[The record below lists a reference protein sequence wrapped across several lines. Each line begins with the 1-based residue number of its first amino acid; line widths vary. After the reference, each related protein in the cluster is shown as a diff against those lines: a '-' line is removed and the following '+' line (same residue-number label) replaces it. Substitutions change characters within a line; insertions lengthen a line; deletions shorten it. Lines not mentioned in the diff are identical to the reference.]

1 MALNAKKAA
10 SSKAGGAASAALSV
24 AGDIGG
30 ALIGQAFAKRNLK
43 LQEQANKRI
52 AKFNQ
57 QLEYE
62 NQRNAGLLQMQSLK
76 NAGMNVGAM
85 LGQPPQIASSPADGS
100 SMPQSPSLEGLGK
113 NSVAAYQAQQ
123 LNQASIRLAEANAKK
138 AEAEAEGT
146 KIDNQSRGEK
156 NKLNLENMRKDLS
169 VKDQQIVQSKA
180 TVENMQKTFDVFQ
193 KNSAKERWLMD
204 YEAYYKYQMAEKL
217 SKDILWYDKR
227 AARELAKLASSA
239 NLDSWQA
246 NVCMV
251 SFLAQYLDYQLK
263 DKKVKFLNE
272 SEFVKKG
279 KDGKVQ
285 FKMNALDFDLI
296 KADMQDWLKQS
307 LLEAGVSE
315 AEAHSMVH
323 SKEWVQWMRL
333 FAPSVMDAIK
343 TGASVV
349 GSGGAIH

>member
-10 SSKAGGAASAALSV
+10 SSKFGGAASAALSV

-30 ALIGQAFAKRNLK
+30 ALIGQAFAKRNMK

-62 NQRNAGLLQMQSLK
+62 NQRNASLLQMQSLK

-85 LGQPPQIASSPADGS
+85 LGQSPQVASAPADGS

-123 LNQASIRLAEANAKK
+123 LNAASIRLAEANADK
-138 AEAEAEGT
+138 AEAEAKGI
-146 KIDNQSRGEK
+146 KIDNNSRAEK

-169 VKDQQIVQSKA
+169 VKDQQIAQSKA

-193 KNSAKERWLMD
+193 KNSAKQRWALD
-204 YEAYYKYQMAEKL
+204 FDAYLKFQQAEKIA
-217 SKDILWYDKR
+217 KDILWYDREKR
-227 AARELAKLASSA
+227 AQIAKLASSA
-239 NLDSWQA
+239 NLDAWQA

-251 SFLAQYLDYQLK
+251 SFLSQYIDYALKNKRVRTLMNTTLIKKDEKGNVLD
-263 DKKVKFLNE
+263 E
-272 SEFVKKG
+272 W
-279 KDGKVQ
+279 
-285 FKMNALDFDLI
+285 NALEFDLL
-296 KADMQDWLKQS
+296 QPTLKGFLEKS
-307 LLEAGVSE
+307 LIEAGLSE
-315 AEAHSMVH
+315 AEAHSRVN
-323 SKEWVQWMRL
+323 SIDWVQWYKALNPLSQMGNL
-333 FAPSVMDAIK
+333 SKFIK
-343 TGASVV
+343 
-349 GSGGAIH
+349 

>member
-1 MALNAKKAA
+1 MALNSKKAA

-43 LQEQANKRI
+43 LQENANKRI

-85 LGQPPQIASSPADGS
+85 LGQPPQVASAPSDGV
-100 SMPQSPSLEGLGK
+100 SMPQSPRLEGLGK

-123 LNQASIRLAEANAKK
+123 LNEASIRLAEANADK

-146 KIDNQSRGEK
+146 KIDNKSRDDK
-156 NKLNLENMRKDLS
+156 NKLNIENMRKDLS
-169 VKDQQIVQSKA
+169 VKDQQIAQSKA
-180 TVENMQKTFDVFQ
+180 TVDNMQKTFDVFE

-204 YEAYYKYQMAEKL
+204 YEAYYKFQMAEKL
-217 SKDILWYDKR
+217 AKDVLWYDKR
-227 AARELAKLASSA
+227 ASRELAKLASSA

-251 SFLAQYLDYQLK
+251 SFLSQYLDYKLK
-263 DKKVKFLNE
+263 DKKYKLLKE
-272 SEFVKKG
+272 SEYVVKDE
-279 KDGKVQ
+279 DGRVK
-285 FKMNALDFDLI
+285 FKMNALDFDLT
-296 KADMQDWLKQS
+296 KEDMQDWLKRS

-315 AEAHSMVH
+315 ADAHSMVH

-333 FAPSVMDAIK
+333 FAPTAMDAIK
-343 TGASVV
+343 TGASMV
-349 GSGGAIH
+349 GGHGAAR

>member
-1 MALNAKKAA
+1 MALNAQKAA
-10 SSKAGGAASAALSV
+10 SSKFGGAASAALSV

-30 ALIGQAFAKRNLK
+30 SLFGQAFAKRNMK
-43 LQEQANKRI
+43 LQERANKRI

-62 NQRNAGLLQMQSLK
+62 NQRNAALLQMQGLK

-85 LGQPPQIASSPADGS
+85 LGQPPQVASSPADGS
-100 SMPQSPSLEGLGK
+100 SLPQSPSLEGLGK

-123 LNQASIRLAEANAKK
+123 LNAASIRLAEANAKK

-156 NKLNLENMRKDLS
+156 NKLNLDNMRKDLS
-169 VKDQQIVQSKA
+169 VKDQQIAQSKA

-204 YEAYYKYQMAEKL
+204 YDAYYKYQMAEKL
-217 SKDILWYDKR
+217 SKDVLWYDRR
-227 AARELAKLASSA
+227 ASRELAKLASSA

-251 SFLAQYLDYQLK
+251 SFLSQYIDYALK
-263 DKKVKFLNE
+263 DKKVKYLNE
-272 SEFVKKG
+272 SEFVKKD
-279 KDGKVQ
+279 KDGKVT
-285 FKMNALDFDLI
+285 FRMNALDFDLI
-296 KADMQDWLKQS
+296 KDDMTEWMQQS
-307 LLEAGVSE
+307 LIEAGLSE
-315 AEAHSMVH
+315 AEAHSLVH
-323 SKEWVQWMRL
+323 SKQWVQWMRL
-333 FAPSVMDAIK
+333 FLPGASNAVKA
-343 TGASVV
+343 GASVV
-349 GSGGAIH
+349 GAIK

>member
-1 MALNAKKAA
+1 MALNAKSAV
-10 SSKAGGAASAALSV
+10 SSKLGGMASAGLSA
-24 AGDIGG
+24 AGDIAG
-30 ALIGQAFAKRNLK
+30 ALIGQAFAKRNMK

-62 NQRNAGLLQMQSLK
+62 NQRNAGLLQMQGLK

-85 LGQPPQIASSPADGS
+85 LGQSPQIATAPADGS

-113 NSVAAYQAQQ
+113 NSIAAYQAQQ
-123 LNQASIRLAEANAKK
+123 LNDASIRLAKANADK

-146 KIDNQSRGEK
+146 KIDNKSRDDK

-169 VKDQQIVQSKA
+169 VKDQQIAQSKA

-217 SKDILWYDKR
+217 AKDVLWYDRR
-227 AARELAKLASSA
+227 ATKELAKLASSA

-251 SFLAQYLDYQLK
+251 SFLSQYIDYALK

-272 SEFVKKG
+272 TEFVKKD
-279 KDGKVQ
+279 KDGKVE
-285 FKMNALDFDLI
+285 FKMNALEFSLVKDEMTEW
-296 KADMQDWLKQS
+296 MQQS
-307 LLEAGVSE
+307 LMEAGLSE
-315 AEAHSMVH
+315 AEAHSLVH
-323 SKEWVQWMRL
+323 SKQWVQWMRL
-333 FAPSVMDAIK
+333 FLPGASNAVKA
-343 TGASVV
+343 GASVA
-349 GSGGAIH
+349 GAIK